1 MTAAITCVI
10 PAFEA
15 GATLASVVAGVR
27 ASVPAAHVIVV
38 DDGSSDDTAA
48 VATDVADHVIVFG
61 RNRGKGAALRVAFRE
76 ALHHHA
82 DVIVTLDADGQ
93 HDPALVPTL
102 VEHLAG
108 YDLVIGQRAQRNSS
122 MPWRRRLMNT
132 LANLA
137 VHAVAGVRLQDTQS
151 GFRAMR
157 RSVVE
162 NVHAQ
167 GDRYEFETDFLVRAL
182 RCGYRVRN
190 TIVPTVYG
198 PPSHF
203 RHVRDS
209 VRIVR
214 TLWGFRPAA
223 RATART
229 S

>member
-10 PAFEA
+10 PAFQA
-15 GATLASVVAGVR
+15 GATLASVVSGVR
-27 ASVPAAHVIVV
+27 AAVPGAHIIVV

-61 RNRGKGAALRVAFRE
+61 RNRGKGAALRVAFSE
-76 ALHHHA
+76 ALHHDA
-82 DVIVTLDADGQ
+82 EIIVTLDADGQ
-93 HDPALVPTL
+93 HDPSLVPALV
-102 VEHLAG
+102 EQLAG
-108 YDLVIGQRAQRNSS
+108 YDLVIGQRMQRNSS
-122 MPWRRRLMNT
+122 MPWRRRLTNT

-137 VHAVAGVRLQDTQS
+137 VHAVAGVRLEDTQS

-157 RSVVE
+157 RAVVE
-162 NVHAQ
+162 NVRAR

-182 RCGYRVRN
+182 HRGYRVQN

-203 RHVRDS
+203 RQVRDS

-214 TLWGFRPAA
+214 TLWSFRGAA
-223 RATART
+223 RAMTRA